1 MKNKLRSFKV
11 KLWLYFVLFTALIFS
26 VLWILQTVFFQSF
39 YDDMLKSRTRA
50 AAEKIIENS
59 ASENIS
65 EIIDEL
71 SLTNSALVYIT
82 DSDGNIVYS
91 SDQFKGI
98 SEKAHIK
105 QMNGKRSSDS
115 DQSFGRHGEESGRKY
130 RLLPEDYESFLDDL
144 EASENGVYEIST
156 EDSYVYGTYIDYGTD
171 GEKYVLYISTVTQAM
186 GGAVEIIRIQ
196 LLWGTLISIASGFVL
211 AWFIA
216 RSFSAPVASLTEKA
230 EHIAEDETE
239 DRFKRGFCSELDELN
254 DVLDE
259 TAVRLRESRDFQREL
274 LANVSH
280 DLRTPLTMIKGYAEM
295 VRDISR
301 TDEQQCSEDIGVI
314 VREADRLTAMVNEI
328 LEYSEMQSAGKVRE
342 PEEVDFSGL
351 VKRVCNN
358 FSSLYARENGRIET
372 DITENITVN
381 GNIGRLERAVYN
393 LLDNAVRHNGD
404 SKVINVSLKV
414 KNSIA
419 ELRITDHGNGIPEE
433 ELQNIWDRYYTYR
446 QRDKKGVSGLGLAIV
461 RQIVQ
466 MHSGTCSVE
475 SKQGEGSTF
484 IIELKAGNSYNV
496 QCAMYNVQCTIVI
509 ILIRFAV
516 LFL

>member
-1 MKNKLRSFKV
+1 MWPFILICICIALAV
-11 KLWLYFVLFTALIFS
+11 TVTALIFK
-26 VLWILQTVFFQSF
+26 VLLLKRAFGEI
-39 YDDMLKSRTRA
+39 DDQVKDHL
-50 AAEKIIENS
+50 EG
-59 ASENIS
+59 
-65 EIIDEL
+65 
-71 SLTNSALVYIT
+71 TNSSAFQLT
-82 DSDGNIVYS
+82 TSDKN
-91 SDQFKGI
+91 
-98 SEKAHIK
+98 A
-105 QMNGKRSSDS
+105 
-115 DQSFGRHGEESGRKY
+115 RK
-130 RLLPEDYESFLDDL
+130 
-144 EASENGVYEIST
+144 
-156 EDSYVYGTYIDYGTD
+156 
-171 GEKYVLYISTVTQAM
+171 
-186 GGAVEIIRIQ
+186 
-196 LLWGTLISIASGFVL
+196 
-211 AWFIA
+211 
-216 RSFSAPVASLTEKA
+216 
-230 EHIAEDETE
+230 
-239 DRFKRGFCSELDELN
+239 
-254 DVLDE
+254 
-259 TAVRLRESRDFQREL
+259 
-274 LANVSH
+274 LANDLNGALQELHEERVFLKDGDKRMKENVTAISH
-280 DLRTPLTMIKGYAEM
+280 DLRTPVTMIKGYAEM

-414 KNSIA
+414 KNSMA

-466 MHSGTCSVE
+466 MHYGTCSVE

-496 QCAMYNVQCTIVI
+496 QCTMYNVQ
-509 ILIRFAV
+509 L
-516 LFL
+516 